1 MIRLEISSDQAE
13 ILKDSLQDTLSK
25 YSNNSKEFAEIM
37 SLQTEIILGK
47 ARAELELYK
56 KRMFTNELL
65 EEFN

>member
-1 MIRLEISSDQAE
+1 MISLEISLHQAD

-47 ARAELELYK
+47 ARAERELYK
-56 KRMFTNELL
+56 KRMFTNDLI
-65 EEFN
+65 EE